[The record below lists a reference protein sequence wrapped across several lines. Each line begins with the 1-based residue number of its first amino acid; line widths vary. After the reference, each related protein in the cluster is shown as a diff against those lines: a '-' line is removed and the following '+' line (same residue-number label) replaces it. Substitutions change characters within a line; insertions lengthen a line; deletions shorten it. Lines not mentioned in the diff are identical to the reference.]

1 MYSSR
6 TCIKWP
12 ERKVHNRYRCLWFL
26 PSYVCHSSV
35 RCLLLCPLDVSGVQS
50 IPIASFFRHGFRWR
64 RSTKSSVWVWRRWEI
79 PLASPWLGLLPFHPT
94 TTSVLST
101 SECDVQGGGRPADDI
116 ACSVIWMSSLDKV
129 FWICDRLL
137 QNEEKVAQ
145 NSTLCEVLRNY
156 HTDLCHA
163 STSWLIE
170 LLQGNWSKPHLVL
183 IWSVESFWYLCTIC
197 SVKMFWYL
205 CIILECFIVPSPI
218 LTCKWIETAFFLKW
232 PKCTLTRML

>member
-1 MYSSR
+1 MAWKKS
-6 TCIKWP
+6 
-12 ERKVHNRYRCLWFL
+12 VHNRYRCLWFL

-50 IPIASFFRHGFRWR
+50 IPVASFFRHGFRWR

-94 TTSVLST
+94 TTSVLSA
-101 SECDVQGGGRPADDI
+101 SECDVQGGGRLLMTLLVQLFGCLPWTKFFEFVTDSCKMRKKLLKIVHCVKCLEITIRICAMQLPVGWLNCYKVTGQNLTW
-116 ACSVIWMSSLDKV
+116 CSFGQLKV
-129 FWICDRLL
+129 FDICV
-137 QNEEKVAQ
+137 Q
-145 NSTLCEVLRNY
+145 
-156 HTDLCHA
+156 
-163 STSWLIE
+163 
-170 LLQGNWSKPHLVL
+170 
-183 IWSVESFWYLCTIC
+183 FW